1 MSSDYDEHV
10 STAHLPAQRRRN
22 ITVLGLIEL
31 EAYQLANTWKPG
43 IRRYSGMSGYGYC
56 INIGESWQPGVAR
69 NVRLEQLPSFR
80 VSKVGII
87 RRFGVR
93 LVPR

>member
-1 MSSDYDEHV
+1 
-10 STAHLPAQRRRN
+10 
-22 ITVLGLIEL
+22 
-31 EAYQLANTWKPG
+31 
-43 IRRYSGMSGYGYC
+43 MSGYGYC